1 MKAYEPETCSVQG
14 KFMTTRKE
22 LSSALIERDDEVDVV
37 LTALV
42 AQEHALL
49 VGPPGSAKSLLLDSL
64 MRWMSGRRFS
74 LLLNRFTCP
83 EEVLGPVSLSGLK
96 SDVYRRVTAGKLPE
110 AELAF
115 LDELFKAS
123 SAILNVLLKIL
134 NERAYEVGD
143 GTSVRVPLRLCLA
156 ASNEW
161 PPPETGK
168 ELSALFDRFLLRK
181 SVRPILTAAGR
192 SRLLWGEDHTPKLS
206 TGVTSA
212 EVDRAREEA
221 CALPWSHEA
230 KEALEAILRE
240 LAREGVVPG
249 DRRQFKAVGVAKAF
263 AWLCGSSRVEP
274 GHLEVLQ
281 QVLWD
286 SPEEQPLKVAQVIAR
301 VANPAGMRLSQL
313 LMECEQVL
321 AATDA
326 RNLSQAATATAKLQE
341 IDRQLGALRP
351 DGRVERARAYVK
363 EQVKRIKLATVEAL

>member
-1 MKAYEPETCSVQG
+1 
-14 KFMTTRKE
+14 
-22 LSSALIERDDEVDVV
+22 VDAV

-42 AQEHALL
+42 AQEHVLL
-49 VGPPGSAKSLLLDSL
+49 VGPPGCAKSMLLDSL

-83 EEVLGPVSLSGLK
+83 EELLGPVSLTGLK

-110 AELAF
+110 AELAY

-123 SAILNVLLKIL
+123 SAILNVLLRIL

-143 GTSVRVPLRLCLA
+143 GTTVQVPLRLCVA

-161 PPPETGK
+161 VPPEAGK
-168 ELSALFDRFLLRK
+168 ELSALFDRFCLRK

-192 SRLLWGEDHTPKLS
+192 RRLLWGADHTPKLS
-206 TGVTSA
+206 TSVTPA

-221 CALPWSHEA
+221 AALPWSAEA
-230 KEALEAILRE
+230 KGALEAVLRE

-274 GHLEVLQ
+274 EHLEVLQ
-281 QVLWD
+281 HVLWD
-286 SPEEQPLKVAQVIAR
+286 SPEGAIRSLET
-301 VANPAGMRLSQL
+301 
-313 LMECEQVL
+313 
-321 AATDA
+321 AA
-326 RNLSQAATATAKLQE
+326 
-341 IDRQLGALRP
+341 
-351 DGRVERARAYVK
+351 
-363 EQVKRIKLATVEAL
+363 